1 MDDSVSTC
9 DDKVI
14 DAEPEAQSN
23 YKTEANDKETKAFRT
38 NFNEKL

>member
-1 MDDSVSTC
+1 MDDSAGTF

-14 DAEPEAQSN
+14 DAELEAQLN
-23 YKTEANDKETKAFRT
+23 YKAKANDKETKAFRT